1 MRNKWKKFE
10 EKHPKIAKL
19 LIQLLYFWVLISLVC
34 NGINGLWM
42 PIAQQFFAPAV
53 YNLLVTFITGG
64 VSMVIYFF
72 VYKIIFPEGEAKNM
86 L

>member
-1 MRNKWKKFE
+1 MKTGSSMRNKWKKFE

-19 LIQLLYFWVLISLVC
+19 LIQLLYFWVFSM
-34 NGINGLWM
+34 G
-42 PIAQQFFAPAV
+42 
-53 YNLLVTFITGG
+53 VTFITGG